1 MATCASDD
9 YRQLEEALLSVYDY
23 QILKPHEI
31 IVVKDGPVDAQISS
45 VLNSW
50 NNKFPKVIKITS
62 LNRKSGLAEA
72 LNFGLK
78 FCSGNYIARM
88 DPDDISHPA
97 RFKKQADYLRDNPD
111 VSVCGSYVE
120 LFSNNL
126 KESLGIR
133 HVPTFN
139 DEIVNFAKWRSPM
152 NHPSV
157 MYRKSIF
164 DKIQGY
170 PVNAKAQD
178 YALWAK
184 LILSGYKFGNIPEA
198 LVKMRMGLKPFQKR
212 GFVQFKNEIKILSFQ
227 KKIGFLNSYEYLRNI
242 SIRFVVRIVPEK
254 IKQAVYSYSDKKV
267 RFGLKN

>member
-1 MATCASDD
+1 MAICESDD
-9 YRQLEEALLSVYDY
+9 YRQLDEALLSLYDY
-23 QILKPHEI
+23 QVLKPHEI
-31 IVVKDGPVDAQISS
+31 IVVKDGPVDAQIAS

-50 NNKFPKVIKITS
+50 SNKFPKIIKILS
-62 LNRKSGLAEA
+62 LDRRSGLAKA

-78 FCSGNYIARM
+78 SCSGNYIARM
-88 DPDDISHPA
+88 DPDDICHPA
-97 RFKKQADYLRDNPD
+97 RFQKQADYLRDNPD

-133 HVPTFN
+133 LVPTFN
-139 DEIVNFAKWRSPM
+139 DQIMKFAKWRSPM

-184 LILSGYKFGNIPEA
+184 LILSGFKFGNIPEA
-198 LVKMRMGLKPFQKR
+198 LVKMRLGLKPFQKR
-212 GFVQFKNEIKILSFQ
+212 GLKQFFDELKILRYQRS
-227 KKIGFLNSYEYLRNI
+227 IGFLNSYEYLRNVLVRLI
-242 SIRFVVRIVPEK
+242 ARSIPEK
-254 IKQAVYSYSDKKV
+254 LKQVLYGYSNKKLT
-267 RFGLKN
+267 FGLRA

>member
-1 MATCASDD
+1 MISVLMATCASDN
-9 YRQLEEALLSVYDY
+9 YRQLDEALFSIYDY
-23 QILKPHEI
+23 QILKPQEI
-31 IVVKDGPVDAQISS
+31 IVVKDGPVDSQISS
-45 VLNSW
+45 VLNLWS
-50 NNKFPKVIKITS
+50 NKIPKVFKILS
-62 LNRKSGLAEA
+62 LNQRSGLAEA

-78 FCSGNYIARM
+78 SCSGIYIARM
-88 DPDDISHPA
+88 DSDDISRPD
-97 RFKKQADYLRDNPD
+97 RFQKQANYLQENPD

-126 KESLGIR
+126 KEPLGIR

-184 LILSGYKFGNIPEA
+184 LIISGCKFGNIPEA

-212 GFVQFKNEIKILSFQ
+212 GFVQFRNEIKILTFQ
-227 KKIGFLNSYEYLRNI
+227 RKIGF
-242 SIRFVVRIVPEK
+242 
-254 IKQAVYSYSDKKV
+254 
-267 RFGLKN
+267 